1 MTHVRPRM
9 SDLHKLF
16 VCALTATAL
25 AGSITSAAFAQPDR
39 RDGQDRGQQGQY
51 DNHGN
56 RDDRGEHRSWGQ
68 DRGGDYS
75 YRRGQRMGYN
85 DWHNAPVVDYRQ
97 RHLRRPRAG
106 YEWREHNGKYV
117 LVAIATGLIASV
129 LLNQR

>member
-1 MTHVRPRM
+1 MTLVRPRL

-39 RDGQDRGQQGQY
+39 RDDRDRGQQGQY
-51 DNHGN
+51 DNRGN
-56 RDDRGEHRSWGQ
+56 RDDRAEHRGWGE
-68 DRGGDYS
+68 DRGGDYR

-106 YEWREHNGKYV
+106 YEWREHNGRFV
-117 LVAIATGLIASV
+117 LVAIATGLIVSV

>member
-51 DNHGN
+51 DNLGN
-56 RDDRGEHRSWGQ
+56 RDDRGEHRGWGQ

-85 DWHNAPVVDYRQ
+85 DWHNAPVVAQ
-97 RHLRRPRAG
+97 SGTAP
-106 YEWREHNGKYV
+106 
-117 LVAIATGLIASV
+117 TASTAFASFNTR
-129 LLNQR
+129 LSASSSPAKSAFK

>member
-56 RDDRGEHRSWGQ
+56 RDDRGEHRGASAWATMTGIT
-68 DRGGDYS
+68 
-75 YRRGQRMGYN
+75 RRSSIT
-85 DWHNAPVVDYRQ
+85 ASATFAA
-97 RHLRRPRAG
+97 RAQG
-106 YEWREHNGKYV
+106 MSG
-117 LVAIATGLIASV
+117 ASTTASTCWSPSPPA
-129 LLNQR
+129 